1 MEGLE
6 EKIICAAV
14 WYKELEVKKEIANAL
29 PVNCKTGVVFCGFRH
44 SNCIFTK
51 CAITGLRDAESGTN
65 VQGFLTNKNKFVDR
79 SEALE
84 IAILADQI
92 LDYDQIRG
100 NKLFSEDLY

>member
-14 WYKELEVKKEIANAL
+14 WYKELKVNEIPNTL
-29 PVNCKTGVVFCGFRH
+29 PVNCKTGIVFCGFRH
-44 SNCIFTK
+44 INCISIK
-51 CAITGLRDAESGTN
+51 CAVTGLRDSESGVN
-65 VQGFLTNKNKFVDR
+65 VQGFLTNKNRFVDR
-79 SEALE
+79 TEALE
-84 IAILADQI
+84 IAASADQI